1 MGIGTNTPDASSV
14 LDISATDK
22 GVLVPRLTTQQ
33 RLNIPNPADGLLV
46 YDSDVQCFFF
56 YQGVSAIW
64 SSVCNNIG
72 PVGPV
77 GPPGPAGSEIYSVKG
92 TGSLSATTS
101 FIVAPGLSLSVN
113 LIDSAVV
120 NITTSG
126 GIIQTQFSPNY
137 LLSQIQVFINNMPL
151 VDAIQTNGG
160 PALTPPD
167 YNSHWS
173 ISTSVV
179 LAAGNYTFDVRG
191 KKLDS
196 CPFTFGSSSIS
207 SSALIVQVFY

>member
-14 LDISATDK
+14 LDISSTDK

-46 YDSDVQCFFF
+46 YDSDAQCFFF
-56 YQGVSAIW
+56 YQGVSSAW
-64 SSVCNNIG
+64 ASLCNNTG

-77 GPPGPAGSEIYSVKG
+77 GPPGPAGSEVYTAKG
-92 TGSLSATTS
+92 NGSLSATTS
-101 FIVAPGLSLSVN
+101 FEVAPGLLLSIDLV
-113 LIDSAVV
+113 DSAIV
-120 NITTSG
+120 NITTYG
-126 GIIQTQFSPNY
+126 GIDQTVFSPNY
-137 LLSQIQVFINNMPL
+137 LSSQTQVFINNVPL
-151 VDAIQTNGG
+151 ADAIQTNGG
-160 PALTPPD
+160 PALTPPN

-173 ISTSVV
+173 ISTSIV
-179 LAAGNYTFDVRG
+179 LPAGSYTFDVRG